1 MMMNPLK
8 KQNKF
13 YFDIERVLF
22 TVHMMVAS
30 AERSFLKLKYFCD
43 IFMVNN
49 NSREVKW
56 LGDSIYRKK
65 LLDEIDLNDISD
77 DFVSQNVRRYF

>member
-1 MMMNPLK
+1 MTKNPLK

-22 TVHMMVAS
+22 TIYTMVVS
-30 AERSFLKLKYFCD
+30 TERSFLKLKYFCEL
-43 IFMVNN
+43 FMVNN

-56 LGDSIYRKK
+56 LGDSMYKK
-65 LLDEIDLNDISD
+65 
-77 DFVSQNVRRYF
+77 VVG

>member
-22 TVHMMVAS
+22 TIHMMVAS
-30 AERSFLKLKYFCD
+30 AERSFLKLKYFCEL
-43 IFMVNN
+43 FMVNN

>member
-8 KQNKF
+8 KQNEF

-22 TVHMMVAS
+22 TIHMMVAS
-30 AERSFLKLKYFCD
+30 SERSFLKLKCFCGL
-43 IFMVNN
+43 FMVNN
-49 NSREVKW
+49 NLRDVKW

-65 LLDEIDLNDISD
+65 LLYEIDLNDISD
-77 DFVSQNVRRYF
+77 DFVSYEK

>member
-22 TVHMMVAS
+22 TIHMMVAS
-30 AERSFLKLKYFCD
+30 TERSFLKLKYFCEL
-43 IFMVNN
+43 FMVNN

-65 LLDEIDLNDISD
+65 LLDEASISN
-77 DFVSQNVRRYF
+77 FALGP